1 MKKVSR
7 FGWAIAGAFLACSCA
22 PDFKDKASE
31 LKGLRVMA
39 VKKDSPYVAPG
50 QTVKL
55 TMLWHDGSDKGPRQ
69 IQIAWIAACYDP
81 ASDLYSLCFTD
92 HSLDGLPITSS
103 ALPLTA
109 GDAASLVGDA
119 GASDAA
125 VLAASSVPAPSPVA
139 DGAVIVD
146 ASAGAGGPTGAG
158 AVDAGTV
165 DASTVD
171 ASTVDASTGDIGPLP
186 GSPRLSI
193 PFSNQVFGS
202 GDFPA
207 TLGYGESFSFR
218 MPSKIISV
226 RPAPQDP
233 RIPSYGIAYV
243 FFALCAGEVRIE
255 PDAAFPLACYDGSQR
270 MGSDDFV
277 AGYSAVYSY
286 SDPAVNNSNPQIEP
300 KLLIND
306 KNAAFD
312 CIGESCS
319 GLIPPSSTAAGH
331 CSAANTLPLC
341 QDEKHCPHV
350 KIKPLIDQS
359 RPAEEDQVFNI
370 SHSEQFGEQMW
381 VNYYADRGKFGK
393 DLRLVNDAVAGWSN
407 EYEAEY
413 VPTARGT
420 AYLWAV
426 VHDNR
431 GGVEWM
437 RTSLCIK

>member
-1 MKKVSR
+1 MKKMSR
-7 FGWAIAGAFLACSCA
+7 FGWVILSALLACSCA
-22 PDFKDKASE
+22 PDFKEKASE

-55 TMLWHDGSDKGPRQ
+55 TMLWHDGSDKSPRR

-103 ALPLTA
+103 ALPLIA
-109 GDAASLVGDA
+109 RDAASSVSDSG
-119 GASDAA
+119 GADAA
-125 VLAASSVPAPSPVA
+125 LLAASSGPAPSVAGA

-146 ASAGAGGPTGAG
+146 AGTIADAGATADAG
-158 AVDAGTV
+158 APDA
-165 DASTVD
+165 
-171 ASTVDASTGDIGPLP
+171 GPLP
-186 GSPRLSI
+186 GSPTLSI
-193 PFSNQVFGS
+193 PFTNQVFGS
-202 GDFPA
+202 GAFPA
-207 TLGYGESFSFR
+207 TIGYGESFSFR
-218 MPSKIISV
+218 MPSQIVSV

-233 RIPSYGIAYV
+233 TIPAYGIAYV

-255 PDAAFPLACYDGSQR
+255 PDAAFPLACYDGTQR
-270 MGSDDFV
+270 MGNDDFV

-286 SDPAVNNSNPQIEP
+286 ANSSIMNSNPQIQP
-300 KLLIND
+300 KLQIND

-312 CIGESCS
+312 CIGENCS
-319 GLIPPSSTAAGH
+319 GLIPPSSIAAGH

-341 QDEKHCPHV
+341 EDKKHCPHV
-350 KIKPLIDQS
+350 KIRPLIDQS
-359 RPAEEDQVFNI
+359 HPAEEDQVFNI
-370 SHSEQFGEQMW
+370 SHSEKFGEQMW
-381 VNYYADRGKFGK
+381 INYYADRGEFAK

-413 VPTARGT
+413 IPTAKGT

-431 GGVEWM
+431 GGAEWM